1 MAAAELH
8 TDLQQ
13 WWAAQEF
20 EGKEIYSLSEDG
32 TLSLIDAPPL
42 KARKITTLTLED
54 ADLTLAT
61 LRDKFTPLHEEMVA
75 LMVEWKTVPDKLTLD
90 RKITQQM
97 ENIASTY
104 AIGNLLE
111 IAQTLEEWHKEITT
125 AIDANY
131 EAKLE
136 IVAKAVALIDNTN
149 WKETTQAFK
158 DLSDQYKVAGY
169 LDRERNEALLNRLED
184 ARASFYEKKKA
195 HFESED
201 TDLMLNLDL
210 KIELAEKAERLAQA
224 ESWKQ
229 GTEFFLS
236 VVEEWKKIG
245 RTLPKKNEELWQ
257 RIMTA
262 KNNFFDRKKEFLNAQ
277 KIEQEANLRA

>member
-111 IAQTLEEWHKEITT
+111 IAHSLEEWH
-125 AIDANY
+125 
-131 EAKLE
+131 
-136 IVAKAVALIDNTN
+136 
-149 WKETTQAFK
+149 
-158 DLSDQYKVAGY
+158 
-169 LDRERNEALLNRLED
+169 
-184 ARASFYEKKKA
+184 
-195 HFESED
+195 
-201 TDLMLNLDL
+201 
-210 KIELAEKAERLAQA
+210 
-224 ESWKQ
+224 
-229 GTEFFLS
+229 
-236 VVEEWKKIG
+236 
-245 RTLPKKNEELWQ
+245 
-257 RIMTA
+257 
-262 KNNFFDRKKEFLNAQ
+262 
-277 KIEQEANLRA
+277 